1 MFHKKRESKAKI
13 GQCVLQE
20 MRSSE
25 EEGKGYLWND
35 AEGNSDAKGCA
46 TALRTD
52 REN

>member
-1 MFHKKRESKAKI
+1 
-13 GQCVLQE
+13 

-52 REN
+52 RENWREMGTLVWGSIMLWS